1 MTRREVW
8 RMNLMLS
15 NLGNIEGKP
24 QNTKNQSV
32 DIAQV
37 IRNFTGVEQDPQKKS
52 VLQQLLE
59 PKEVEDSQ
67 KEGEKALQIAKRI
80 ARGASVTPEEKAFL
94 MRVNPQLAQM
104 AQLARQ
110 EGQRIKHALQQA
122 SSKEEQQ
129 TIIMQAYQQVTE
141 VSKVNEQFGELL
153 GEAVKAA
160 IQEAKKTQQ
169 KELPED
175 MGNSSGQQNGERTV
189 AAEQRQDEILE
200 QFYPEEWASV
210 LDCKG

>member
-1 MTRREVW
+1 
-8 RMNLMLS
+8 MNLILANS
-15 NLGNIEGKP
+15 SNIEGNQK
-24 QNTKNQSV
+24 NAKNQFV
-32 DIAQV
+32 DVAQV

-59 PKEVEDSQ
+59 PGEVEDSQ

-94 MRVNPQLAQM
+94 MQVNPQLAQM

-110 EGQRIKHALQQA
+110 EGQRIKHALKQA

-129 TIIMQAYQQVTE
+129 TIVMQAYQQVTE
-141 VSKVNEQFGELL
+141 VSKANEQFGMLL

-160 IQEAKKTQQ
+160 IQEAKKTQH

-175 MGNSSGQQNGERTV
+175 MGNISGQQNEKPASPT
-189 AAEQRQDEILE
+189 EQRQEEILE
-200 QFYPEEWASV
+200 QFYPEEWACV